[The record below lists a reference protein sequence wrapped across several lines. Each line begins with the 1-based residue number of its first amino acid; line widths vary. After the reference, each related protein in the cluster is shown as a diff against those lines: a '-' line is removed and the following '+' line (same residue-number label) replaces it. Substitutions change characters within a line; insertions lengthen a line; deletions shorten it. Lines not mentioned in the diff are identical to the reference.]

1 MTMIRNWLLAAMTI
15 STAACVGEGGFSVPE
30 NNDPDIPDTENC
42 RPSDVETI
50 YADTDGDGY
59 GDPGASAEDCELPPG
74 FVTNSADC
82 NDNEAL
88 AYDGATDF
96 CGDKIDNDCTGG
108 DICVQALTGEW
119 VFAETSGLVT
129 ADESGN
135 LMAGTLQG
143 GLVHNPSNTLLFDGQ
158 DDYVE
163 VPTAEMYELS
173 AGTISLWFMP
183 GPPGIEQAIISKDA
197 NGNGAGGHFS
207 IYYDADGSVR
217 ARLQSNNES
226 YDILAPP
233 VTPNVWHHVA
243 FNFGGNEGM
252 SLFVDDIAGGI
263 DPYTGGTIRNEE
275 PLVIGAGT
283 DNSQPLSAE
292 PINKAFAGEVSAVH
306 IYSRQLLRT
315 EITSLKLVSDPRTSG
330 L

>member
-1 MTMIRNWLLAAMTI
+1 MTRNWLLAVMTI
-15 STAACVGEGGFSVPE
+15 SSAACVGEGGFSVPDM
-30 NNDPDIPDTENC
+30 NDPDIPDTENC
-42 RPSDVETI
+42 RPSDIETI
-50 YADTDGDGY
+50 YVDSDGDGF
-59 GDPGASAEDCELPPG
+59 GDPSNSAEDCELPPG
-74 FVTNSADC
+74 FVTNAADC
-82 NDNEAL
+82 DDSEPL
-88 AYDGATDF
+88 AYEGATDF
-96 CGDKIDNDCTGG
+96 CGDKIDNDCAGG
-108 DICVQALTGEW
+108 DICVDSLTGEW
-119 VFAETSGLVT
+119 VFAETSGLIT

-143 GLVHNPSNTLLFDGQ
+143 GLIHNPGRTLLFDGS

-183 GPPGIEQAIISKDA
+183 TLPGVEQAIISKDA

-207 IYYDADGSVR
+207 IYYDTDGSVR
-217 ARLQSNNES
+217 ARLQSNNETYEVLS
-226 YDILAPP
+226 PP
-233 VTPNVWHHVA
+233 VAANTWHHVA
-243 FNFGGNEGM
+243 FSFGGNEGM

-263 DPYTGGTIRNEE
+263 DPYTGGTVRNVE

-283 DNSQPLSAE
+283 DNSQAGSAE
-292 PINKAFAGEVSAVH
+292 PINKAFAGEIAAVN
-306 IYSRQLLRT
+306 IYTRQLLRT